1 MEKRADY
8 VAVFQSLSA
17 TGSGI
22 YRRLQDKPVKSKAKP
37 LAPANQE
44 MLKSRRMALGQAT
57 D

>member
-22 YRRLQDKPVKSKAKP
+22 YRRLQDKPVKSKAKR
-37 LAPANQE
+37 
-44 MLKSRRMALGQAT
+44 SRLPIRKC
-57 D
+57 